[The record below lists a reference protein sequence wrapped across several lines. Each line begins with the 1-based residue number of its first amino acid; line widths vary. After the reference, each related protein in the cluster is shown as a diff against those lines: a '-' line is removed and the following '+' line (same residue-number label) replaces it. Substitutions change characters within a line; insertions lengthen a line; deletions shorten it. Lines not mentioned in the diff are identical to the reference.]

1 MPDME
6 QIMPYIEEN
15 VPLPKNA
22 SDAFPDLSPSE
33 ELTMRANV
41 VKLMSDLTGN
51 PLTPTQENADQAKAL
66 AKQMISDP
74 TLRPD
79 FSKYP
84 NETLAMLA
92 GMVAQMNVSIVEEL
106 SDLKMYV
113 VNKLVAEIESAKDAK
128 TRVAALSKLGEIDGV
143 DAFKKR
149 SEVTHKIMSIEEVEK
164 ELLDTLTKLEDK
176 AIDVEAR
183 EVVRNEPQSE

>member
-1 MPDME
+1 ME

-15 VPLPKNA
+15 IPLPKNA

-51 PLTPTQENADQAKAL
+51 PLSPTQENADQAKAL

-149 SEVTHKIMSIEEVEK
+149 SEVTHKILSIEEVEK

-183 EVVRNEPQSE
+183 EIVRAEIKSE